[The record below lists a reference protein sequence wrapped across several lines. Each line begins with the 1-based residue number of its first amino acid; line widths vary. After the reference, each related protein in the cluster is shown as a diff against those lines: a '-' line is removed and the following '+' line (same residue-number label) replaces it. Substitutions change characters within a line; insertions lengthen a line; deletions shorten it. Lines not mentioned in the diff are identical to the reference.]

1 MLVRDSEQPH
11 GWVPRRQLCK
21 GEWVLESLKVLQNLS
36 RVSRFRRLSSV
47 ELPCRVQSIRL
58 VN

>member
-1 MLVRDSEQPH
+1 MLVRDSEQPR

-36 RVSRFRRLSSV
+36 S
-47 ELPCRVQSIRL
+47 E
-58 VN
+58 